1 MDHDSP
7 VTVGLKWNLN
17 GLDLGSRRSVNSNLG
32 LVSVLAAYSEN
43 FGGMLFA
50 RSAIAGHTEFRLQ
63 LPEIAHTGL
72 RRGADLL
79 VSDGIADTDVHDF
92 NDLEASD
99 HLTANANDCQ

>member
-7 VTVGLKWNLN
+7 VAVGLKRNLD
-17 GLDLGSRRSVNSNLG
+17 GLDLGGRGSENSDWWV
-32 LVSVLAAYSEN
+32 VSLLAAFSKN

-79 VSDGIADTDVHDF
+79 VSDGIADTDVHVF
-92 NDLEASD
+92 NDLEASG

>member
-7 VTVGLKWNLN
+7 VVVGLKRNLE
-17 GLDLGSRRSVNSNLG
+17 DLGLGGRGSVNSDWWV
-32 LVSVLAAYSEN
+32 VSLLAAFPEN
-43 FGGMLFA
+43 FGGMLFTG
-50 RSAIAGHTEFRLQ
+50 SAIAGHTEFRLQ

-92 NDLEASD
+92 NDL
-99 HLTANANDCQ
+99 